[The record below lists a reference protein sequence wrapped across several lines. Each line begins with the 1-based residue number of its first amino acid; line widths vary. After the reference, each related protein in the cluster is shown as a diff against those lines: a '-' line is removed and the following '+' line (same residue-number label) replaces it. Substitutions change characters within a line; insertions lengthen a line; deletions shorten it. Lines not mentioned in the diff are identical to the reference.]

1 VTPVVHARTP
11 TFPEPPAPPEDL
23 AAAPPSG
30 PARGGVQS
38 VDRALDLLETLA
50 SSGSPL
56 GVSDLAALT
65 ALPEGT
71 THRLLRALLLRG
83 YVRQTPDRKYALGSS
98 VLRLRDAGHRMLAA
112 AAGPTLSRLVEISGE
127 TANLAVLE
135 ADLAVYVAQVPSART
150 LRMFA
155 EVGRQV
161 HVHCTAVGKVLV
173 ADLPVPQVR
182 ALLARVGMPARTSAT
197 LTDPEAF
204 LAELELVRRQGF
216 AVDDGEEET
225 GVRCL
230 AVPVHD
236 GSRVVAAVSVSGPA
250 ERLLAD
256 DLPELAA
263 RLGPVA
269 ADLGRQLAVGAPQER
284 RPPAQP

>member
-1 VTPVVHARTP
+1 VARVQAG
-11 TFPEPPAPPEDL
+11 EAAVDDSAPA
-23 AAAPPSG
+23 G
-30 PARGGVQS
+30 PATSSARGGVQS
-38 VDRALDLLETLA
+38 VDRALDLLEALA
-50 SSGSPL
+50 ASGRAL

-65 ALPEGT
+65 VLPEGT
-71 THRLLRALLLRG
+71 THRLLRALLQRG
-83 YVRQTPDRKYALGSS
+83 YVRQTPERKYALGSS

-112 AAGPTLSRLVEISGE
+112 AAGPALSRLVEISGE

-135 ADLAVYVAQVPSART
+135 GDLVVYVAQVPSGRA

-161 HVHCTAVGKVLV
+161 YVHCTAVGKVLA
-173 ADLPVPQVR
+173 ADLPAQQVR
-182 ALLARVGMPARTSAT
+182 ALLARVGMPARTPAT
-197 LTDPEAF
+197 LTDPQAL
-204 LAELELVRRQGF
+204 LAELDRVREQRF

-250 ERLLAD
+250 ERLLAGN
-256 DLPELAA
+256 LPALAD
-263 RLGPVA
+263 RLRPVA
-269 ADLGRQLAVGAPQER
+269 DELGRQLAVGAPEQR
-284 RPPAQP
+284 RAAAVP

>member
-1 VTPVVHARTP
+1 VVQDSPP
-11 TFPEPPAPPEDL
+11 TSPAP
-23 AAAPPSG
+23 

-38 VDRALDLLETLA
+38 VDRALDLLEALA
-50 SSGSPL
+50 SSGRPL

-71 THRLLRALLLRG
+71 THRLLRALLQRG

-112 AAGPTLSRLVEISGE
+112 AAGPALSRLVEISGE

-135 ADLAVYVAQVPSART
+135 GDLAVYVAQVPSART

-161 HVHCTAVGKVLV
+161 YVHCTAVGKVLV
-173 ADLPVPQVR
+173 ADLPAPHVR
-182 ALLARVGMPARTSAT
+182 ALLARVGMPARTPAT
-197 LTDPEAF
+197 ITDPEAY
-204 LAELELVRRQGF
+204 LAELERVRQQGF

-230 AVPVHD
+230 GVPVHD
-236 GSRVVAAVSVSGPA
+236 GSRVVAGVSVSGPA
-250 ERLLAD
+250 ERLLPN
-256 DLPELAA
+256 DLPALAA
-263 RLGPVA
+263 RLRPVA
-269 ADLGRQLAVGAPQER
+269 DELGRQLAVGAADHL
-284 RPPAQP
+284 PAVALP